1 MRIVLSSLPT
11 LLLAACSSSDSTP
24 PVAEGEEHVTCA
36 VGGETEMKEACA
48 VERSEADGKLTLVV
62 RHPDGSFRRFDVLT
76 DGRGLAVSDGADE
89 AVTKLQ
95 DGKLAVTVGE
105 DRYLFPATAKNAG
118 Q

>member
-1 MRIVLSSLPT
+1 MRFVYLVLPI
-11 LLLAACSSSDSTP
+11 LLLGACSSSDAPP
-24 PVAEGEEHVTCA
+24 PVAEGEEHVSCA

-48 VERSEADGKLTLVV
+48 VERAEADGKLTLVV

-76 DGRGLAVSDGADE
+76 DGRGLAVTDGADE
-89 AVTKLQ
+89 AVTKLEG
-95 DGKLAVTVGE
+95 DKLAVTVGE

>member
-1 MRIVLSSLPT
+1 MM
-11 LLLAACSSSDSTP
+11 LAACSSGDATPP
-24 PVAEGEEHVTCA
+24 PVAEGEEHVACA
-36 VGGETEMKEACA
+36 VGGETDMKEACA

-89 AVTKLQ
+89 AVTRL
-95 DGKLAVTVGE
+95 DNGKLAVSVGE
-105 DRYLFPATAKNAG
+105 DRYLFPMTAKNAG

>member
-1 MRIVLSSLPT
+1 MRAFAGGLPL
-11 LLLAACSSSDSTP
+11 LLLAACSSSDAPP
-24 PVAEGEEHVTCA
+24 PVAEGEEHVACA
-36 VGGETEMKEACA
+36 VGGETEMKDACA

-62 RHPDGSFRRFDVLT
+62 RHLDGSFRRFDVLT

-89 AVTKLQ
+89 AVTKLD

-105 DRYLFPATAKNAG
+105 DRYVFPATAKNAG